1 MPKMAT
7 LFTYYKLIGISLHIL
22 MEHSMSTFVGWGE
35 SEFDVL
41 FSFKALREC
50 VRVANCFLLQ

>member
-7 LFTYYKLIGISLHIL
+7 LFTYHKLIGISLLSNGTQYVNICR
-22 MEHSMSTFVGWGE
+22 WGE

-50 VRVANCFLLQ
+50 VPAAKCFLLQ